1 MRDDIIAYFRIIPAA
16 SAEMVASE
24 LGFDPREVQN
34 ILHELDDNGHLLMRN
49 GFYRLSEAE
58 KSRAGEK

>member
-1 MRDDIIAYFRIIPAA
+1 MRDQILTYFRIIPAA

-24 LGFDPREVQN
+24 LGLDPRDVQDML
-34 ILHELDDNGHLLMRN
+34 IQMDDDGDLLMRN
-49 GFYRLSEAE
+49 GWYRLSE